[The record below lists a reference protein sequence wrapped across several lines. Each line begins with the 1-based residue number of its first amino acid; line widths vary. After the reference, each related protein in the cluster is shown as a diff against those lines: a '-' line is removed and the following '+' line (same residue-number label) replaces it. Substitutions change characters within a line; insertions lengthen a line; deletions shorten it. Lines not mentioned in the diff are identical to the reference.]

1 MSFFRCVLLRTFG
14 RPQGVLGRIGGKI
27 MANMNAAC
35 AAWAI
40 DLLDVRAS
48 DRVIEIGFGPGVGI
62 RLLAQK
68 ATAGKIAGVDPSPEM
83 LAQAAARNAQAIAR
97 GQVDLRQGSAGR
109 LPFDDDTFD
118 KALAINSMQV
128 WPDAAAGLA
137 ELRRVMR
144 PGATLALAFTVH
156 SGQQQNGL
164 LERVTGAGFADAK
177 LTQKDG
183 DAFCVIASKRD
194 QKP

>member
-1 MSFFRCVLLRTFG
+1 MSFFRCVLLRAFG
-14 RPQGVLGRIGGKI
+14 RPQGALGRIGGRI
-27 MANMNAAC
+27 MANMNAPC

-62 RLLAQK
+62 QLLAQK

-83 LAQAAARNAQAIAR
+83 LAQAAARNTQAIAR
-97 GQVDLRQGSAGR
+97 GQVDLRQGSAER
-109 LPFDDDTFD
+109 LPFDDDIFD
-118 KALAINSMQV
+118 KALAVNSMQV

-137 ELRRVMR
+137 ELRRVMK
-144 PGATLALAFTVH
+144 PGATLALAFTIH
-156 SGQQQNGL
+156 SGQQQSGL
-164 LERVTGAGFADAK
+164 LERVTGARFADAK

-183 DAFCVIASKRD
+183 DAFCVTARA
-194 QKP
+194 

>member
-1 MSFFRCVLLRTFG
+1 
-14 RPQGVLGRIGGKI
+14 